1 MLSVFKRVT
10 EERNDVV
17 ANFFLESGGWDLET
31 AVRLWSE
38 QDESEVAMQQSLFK
52 EEKVEEKE
60 EEEETPTR
68 EVPTQEVPTREVRTA
83 PTPPVPTPTKVRC
96 CLCGVL
102 TDPNESNKCLAC
114 LAPDIDLRSELM
126 SKQDGVPTIIQ
137 CRECRKYQNHKKIY
151 VHCDWESIELLQLC
165 LKEIKGLRRNRSIR
179 LVDTNFVYTEPHS
192 KRVKLKLVVQ
202 KDISADIESST
213 SQYFRQTLMF
223 EFKIRFN
230 MCDKCARESANET
243 QNWEAVTQIRQHHA
257 HSSTKTLEWIENK
270 ILQSDAHVDAVGV
283 RNTGTGLDIYWGKS
297 RESKRFLDFVK
308 KIVPCR
314 VTSTKTLIS
323 HDVKSNTHRYQYT
336 HRIDV
341 VPLSKFDLVWIGSKK
356 RSLYGDIPRGIA
368 IVTSVQGST
377 VRLTHVTDDS
387 YKSCDVPAITLW
399 RNPLDPVVSLERDKT
414 RIFLVLDVDKDSVLV
429 SPEDSVDASQQF
441 PCVASCFD
449 VNASHI
455 GRKVRGYFLKSRT
468 DLSGLTDGDD
478 ALLPDVV
485 LIEFE

>member
-1 MLSVFKRVT
+1 
-10 EERNDVV
+10 
-17 ANFFLESGGWDLET
+17 
-31 AVRLWSE
+31 
-38 QDESEVAMQQSLFK
+38 
-52 EEKVEEKE
+52 
-60 EEEETPTR
+60 
-68 EVPTQEVPTREVRTA
+68 
-83 PTPPVPTPTKVRC
+83 
-96 CLCGVL
+96 
-102 TDPNESNKCLAC
+102 
-114 LAPDIDLRSELM
+114 
-126 SKQDGVPTIIQ
+126 
-137 CRECRKYQNHKKIY
+137 
-151 VHCDWESIELLQLC
+151 
-165 LKEIKGLRRNRSIR
+165 
-179 LVDTNFVYTEPHS
+179 
-192 KRVKLKLVVQ
+192 VKLKLVVQ